1 MDKLKLNFKKT
12 KQELLED
19 ALDALCRAT
28 GRDITVILPEDEAKV
43 IPYLKEEILKT
54 AMKIKNLELIK
65 DDEEK

>member
-1 MDKLKLNFKKT
+1 MNNKT
-12 KQELLED
+12 KQQLLED
-19 ALDALCRAT
+19 ALDALCKAT

-65 DDEEK
+65 DDEDKKET